1 MTKRFYTPR
10 EVSDILQVSP
20 TTVMERIHAGVL
32 PVVRVSERIYRI
44 PVPALERFV
53 STDPAP
59 EFHVE
64 YRRVDR
70 VTTIGEPIAAVAAV
84 AEDLVE
90 A

>member
-20 TTVMERIHAGVL
+20 TTVMDRIHAGVL
-32 PVVRVSERIYRI
+32 PAVRVSERIYRI

-53 STDPAP
+53 STEPVR

-64 YRRVDR
+64 YRQVDR
-70 VTTIGEPIAAVAAV
+70 VTHIGETLAADTERLIKA
-84 AEDLVE
+84 
-90 A
+90 